1 MLEQRV
7 RRLLAE
13 SLRIDESHITTD
25 SRLVPDLGAKSL
37 DILEVIL
44 RLEEEFDVEIPDH
57 AEVSCPFKLTPEM
70 TVRDLVRMLGQ

>member
-13 SLRIDESHITTD
+13 TLRIDENRIAMD
-25 SRLVPDLGAKSL
+25 SRLVPDLGARSL
-37 DILEVIL
+37 DIIEVIM
-44 RLEEEFDVEIPDH
+44 RLEEEFEVEIPDH

-70 TVRDLVRMLGQ
+70 TVRDLIRMLGQ